1 MAETKRIPSK
11 NPILRALNR
20 LQDMD
25 LPIPMTKKFA
35 NRLSKLQRKLQI
47 KERDVKN
54 PNEMKKLMM
63 GDKRWDKHIDA
74 ILDEARAKREKKEK
88 QKKED
93 LDRTRN
99 IGIHEVYVT
108 NKKGG
113 KVKSKYSTGGGVRK
127 SKYSL

>member
-47 KERDVKN
+47 EERDVKN
-54 PNEMKKLMM
+54 PNEMKKLSM

-93 LDRTRN
+93 LDRM
-99 IGIHEVYVT
+99 YVT

>member
-47 KERDVKN
+47 EERDVKN
-54 PNEMKKLMM
+54 PNEMKKLAM
-63 GDKRWDKHIDA
+63 GDRRWDKHIDA
-74 ILDEARAKREKKEK
+74 LQDLWRAEFNKEQK
-88 QKKED
+88 QKKENSN
-93 LDRTRN
+93 RM
-99 IGIHEVYVT
+99 YSAS

-113 KVKSKYSTGGGVRK
+113 KVKSKYSKGGGVRK

>member
-54 PNEMKKLMM
+54 PNEMKNLSM
-63 GDKRWDKHIDA
+63 GNKRWQKHIDA
-74 ILDEARAKREKKEK
+74 SLDEARAKREKKEK

-93 LDRTRN
+93 LDRM
-99 IGIHEVYVT
+99 YVT

-113 KVKSKYSTGGGVRK
+113 KVKSKYSTGGGVRS
-127 SKYSL
+127 SKYKL

>member
-93 LDRTRN
+93 LDRM
-99 IGIHEVYVT
+99 YVT

-113 KVKSKYSTGGGVRK
+113 KVKSKYSTGGGVSS
-127 SKYSL
+127 SKYKL

>member
-47 KERDVKN
+47 EERDVKN

-63 GDKRWDKHIDA
+63 GDKRWKKHLDA
-74 ILDEARAKREKKEK
+74 LAKLRVTEYRKEQK

-93 LDRTRN
+93 LER
-99 IGIHEVYVT
+99 IYVAP

-113 KVKSKYSTGGGVRK
+113 KIKSKYSTGGGVKQSR
-127 SKYSL
+127 YSL

>member
-11 NPILRALNR
+11 NLILRALNR

-47 KERDVKN
+47 EERDVKN

-93 LDRTRN
+93 LDRM
-99 IGIHEVYVT
+99 YVT

>member
-1 MAETKRIPSK
+1 MAETKRIPSDS
-11 NPILRALNR
+11 ILLRFLEFGENS
-20 LQDMD
+20 D
-25 LPIPMTKKFA
+25 LIQSIPMTKKFVDKL
-35 NRLSKLQRKLQI
+35 NKLQRKLQI

-54 PNEMKKLMM
+54 PNEMKNLSM
-63 GDKRWDKHIDA
+63 GNKRWQKHIDA
-74 ILDEARAKREKKEK
+74 SLDEARAKREKKEK

-93 LDRTRN
+93 LDRM
-99 IGIHEVYVT
+99 YVT

>member
-47 KERDVKN
+47 EERDVKN

-93 LDRTRN
+93 LDRM
-99 IGIHEVYVT
+99 YVT